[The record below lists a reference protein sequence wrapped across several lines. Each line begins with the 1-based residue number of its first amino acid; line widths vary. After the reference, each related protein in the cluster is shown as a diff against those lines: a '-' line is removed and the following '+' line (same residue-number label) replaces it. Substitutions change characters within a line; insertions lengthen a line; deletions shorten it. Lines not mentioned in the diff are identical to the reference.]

1 MINIFNN
8 SKINTTNS
16 IRDAK
21 LRKDVNMKK
30 FLREI
35 DSSPNTLA
43 LNGYGSA
50 LHPLLVRLRMTAF
63 TLAEGATHVDLPPTK
78 VKFAFTLAEVLITLG
93 IIGIVAALTIPGL
106 MNNYKAQRLRSQFLE
121 SYSIVQQV
129 FKQMES
135 DDISLNPADYPSG
148 TFYKVFMRYL
158 QAPTNCTYK
167 RDSKVCFGASGGS
180 SENPPYKTFDGNKNV
195 NPRFFDDGEIL
206 LQNGT
211 LILLENNAEGTNNDR
226 LWVHVDLNGYNNK
239 PNRLGYDLFT
249 FQFTEGEL
257 KTMGQEGTT
266 YTNMNLYC
274 NKNSNDSLN
283 GIACAQKAKDNTDYF
298 KDLVKQFK

>member
-1 MINIFNN
+1 
-8 SKINTTNS
+8 
-16 IRDAK
+16 
-21 LRKDVNMKK
+21 MKK

-63 TLAEGATHVDLPPTK
+63 TLAEGATHVDLLPTK